1 MSTIKITW
9 KKSTIGYSHRQR
21 KVIESLGLKRLNHT
35 VEHEKTD
42 SIMGMVNKVKHL
54 VDVTEEIKRSE
65 TCNNIR

>member
-54 VDVTEEIKRSE
+54 VDVIE
-65 TCNNIR
+65 